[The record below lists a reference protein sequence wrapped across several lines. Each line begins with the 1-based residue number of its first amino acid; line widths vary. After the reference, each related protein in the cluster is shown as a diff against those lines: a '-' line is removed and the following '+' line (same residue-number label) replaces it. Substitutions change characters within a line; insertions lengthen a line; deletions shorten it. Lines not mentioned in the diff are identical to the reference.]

1 MTEPGDGDT
10 PADSLL
16 ISVIAPC
23 RNERDTLDAFCD
35 SLAAQRLPP
44 GHALEVLVADGR
56 SDDGTRGLLQRRCAA
71 DPRFVFIDNPQ
82 RIVSTGLNRALA
94 QARGA
99 LVVRMDLHTVY
110 ADDYL
115 VQCARA
121 LADSGA
127 DCVGGPWRPAEAEG
141 RAGTIARAFASRFG
155 SGGAASRRV
164 DHSGWVDTVYLGA
177 WSRDRLRA
185 LGGFDET
192 LVRNQDDE
200 LNLRIVRGGGRV
212 WQDAAIRS
220 WYTPRASYHTLF
232 RQFWQYG
239 YWKVPVMR
247 KHRLP
252 AAPRQLAPFA
262 LVALC
267 AVLAAGA
274 LFWPPLWAALGLVV
288 VLYAGAALAAAV
300 AAAPPRKPL
309 AWAGIAW
316 AFACMHIG
324 YGLGF
329 AAGLWDFVLL
339 RRAAGVAAT
348 GLTR

>member
-1 MTEPGDGDT
+1 MNDA
-10 PADSLL
+10 PADSRL

-23 RNERDTLDAFCD
+23 RNERDTLTAFCD
-35 SLAAQRLPP
+35 SVDAQKLPA
-44 GHALEVLVADGR
+44 GHGLEVLIADGR
-56 SDDGTRGLLQRRCAA
+56 SDDGTRELLQQRCAA

-110 ADDYL
+110 ADDYIAEC
-115 VQCARA
+115 VRA

-127 DCVGGPWRPAEAEG
+127 VCVGGPWRAVVAEG
-141 RAGTIARAFASRFG
+141 RAGAIARAFASRFG

-164 DHSGWVDTVYLGA
+164 DYSGPVDTVYLGA
-177 WSRDRLRA
+177 WWRDDLRR

-212 WQDAAIRS
+212 WQSAAIRS
-220 WYTPRASYHTLF
+220 WYTPRASFTALF

-252 AAPRQLAPFA
+252 AAPRQLAPFV

-267 AVLAAGA
+267 AVLALCAVWWPA
-274 LFWPPLWAALGLVV
+274 LWWAFGLVV
-288 VLYAGAALAAAV
+288 ALYAGVALAGAALAAQ
-300 AAAPPRKPL
+300 PWREPR
-309 AWAGIAW
+309 AWGRIAW
-316 AFACMHIG
+316 AFACMHFG
-324 YGLGF
+324 YGIGF
-329 AAGLWDFVLL
+329 AVGLWDFCVL
-339 RRAAGVAAT
+339 RRAPSAAAT

>member
-1 MTEPGDGDT
+1 MNDSAAASA
-10 PADSLL
+10 ADSSL

-23 RNERDTLDAFCD
+23 RNERNTLLTFCD
-35 SLAAQRLPP
+35 SLAAQRLPA
-44 GHALEVLVADGR
+44 GHRLEVLIADGC
-56 SDDGTRGLLQRRCAA
+56 SDDGTRPLLQQRCAE
-71 DPRFVFIDNPQ
+71 DRRFVCIDNPQ

-115 VQCARA
+115 AECARA
-121 LADSGA
+121 LSDSCA
-127 DCVGGPWRPAEAEG
+127 TCVGGAWQPVASTG
-141 RAGTIARAFASRFG
+141 RAGAIARAFSSRFG
-155 SGGAASRRV
+155 SGGAASRRL
-164 DHSGWVDTVYLGA
+164 DFNGWVDTVYLGA
-177 WSRDRLRA
+177 WWRDELRR

-212 WQDAAIRS
+212 WQSAAIRS
-220 WYTPRASYHTLF
+220 WYTPRSSFTALF

-239 YWKVPVMR
+239 YWKVPVIR

-252 AAPRQLAPFA
+252 ASPRQLAPFA

-267 AVLAAGA
+267 AVLAGGA
-274 LFWPPLWAALGLVV
+274 LWWPALWAWLGGVVAL
-288 VLYAGAALAAAV
+288 YAV
-300 AAAPPRKPL
+300 AAMGSASIAARPWREPL
-309 AWAGIAW
+309 VWCGVGWAY
-316 AFACMHIG
+316 ACMHFG

-329 AAGLWDFVLL
+329 AAGLWNFLVV
-339 RRAAGVAAT
+339 RRAPGVAAT

>member
-1 MTEPGDGDT
+1 MNDAA
-10 PADSLL
+10 ADPRL

-23 RNERDTLDAFCD
+23 RNERDALSAFCD
-35 SLAAQRLPP
+35 SVAAQRLPAD
-44 GHALEVLVADGR
+44 HALEVLVADGG
-56 SDDGTRGLLQRRCAA
+56 SDDGTRELLRERCAA

-82 RIVSTGLNRALA
+82 RIVSTGLNRAVA
-94 QARGA
+94 SARGA
-99 LVVRMDLHTVY
+99 RVVRMDLHTVY
-110 ADDYL
+110 ADDYIAE
-115 VQCARA
+115 CARA

-127 DCVGGPWRPAEAEG
+127 TCVGGPWRPVQAAG
-141 RAGTIARAFASRFG
+141 RAGVIARAFASPFG

-164 DHSGWVDTVYLGA
+164 HYSGPVDTVYLGA
-177 WSRDRLRA
+177 WWRDELRR

-212 WQDAAIRS
+212 WQSAAIRS
-220 WYTPRASYHTLF
+220 WYTPRASFTSLF

-267 AVLAAGA
+267 VALAVGA
-274 LFWPPLWAALGLVV
+274 PWWPALWRALGIVV
-288 VLYAGAALAAAV
+288 ALYAAAALASAAV
-300 AAAPPRKPL
+300 AARPWREPSTW
-309 AWAGIAW
+309 WAVAW
-316 AFACMHIG
+316 AFACMHAG

-329 AAGLWDFVLL
+329 ASGLWHFLVV
-339 RRAAGVAAT
+339 RRAAGTAAT